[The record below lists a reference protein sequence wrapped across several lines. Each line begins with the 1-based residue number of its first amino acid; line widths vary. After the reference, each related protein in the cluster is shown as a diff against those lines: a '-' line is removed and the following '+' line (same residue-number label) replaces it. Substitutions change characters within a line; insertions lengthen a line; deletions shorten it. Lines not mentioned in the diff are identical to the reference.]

1 MINFEL
7 IGNIKPK
14 DDEIGNIYAIY
25 GYDSESHPHFLVIG
39 GIVEDEQVPVIDIST
54 LDHEAR
60 IFNAEDSTIDVA
72 EGFGVI
78 SNIKFF
84 YRAED
89 FDLELDF

>member
-14 DDEIGNIYAIY
+14 DDEIGNIFAIY
-25 GYDSESHPHFLVIG
+25 GCDSKSHPHFLVIG
-39 GIVEDEQVPVIDIST
+39 RIVDDEQVPVIDIST

-60 IFNAEDSTIDVA
+60 IFNAEDSAIDIA
-72 EGFGVI
+72 EGFGVFF
-78 SNIKFF
+78 NIKFF
-84 YRAED
+84 YRTED